1 MEESLD
7 MRPSR
12 QIRRFSSHAE
22 QEEQDLRYWRD
33 QPVAEK
39 LKAVA
44 ELAEYYASMH
54 RIDLHAQGPKRVIRN
69 VQRVRS

>member
-7 MRPSR
+7 TRPSR

-33 QPVAEK
+33 QTVAMK
-39 LKAVA
+39 LRAVA
-44 ELAEYYASMH
+44 ELAEYYASVH
-54 RIDLHAQGPKRVIRN
+54 RIDLDAQGPKRVIRS
-69 VQRVRS
+69 VQRARG